1 MSLLGFQIV
10 DLNWLLFPII
20 QSIWPTCFER
30 FNKFIL
36 LSVTAMLILR
46 NNSSYLLFTKLSHN
60 GFLVP
65 VLYQGLL
72 ICISAIL
79 LLQQTL
85 VWDLLVMSSKS
96 CNTERNQLAIWRRNF
111 KIFKISLV
119 LLSATTT
126 LLNWSLVWHW
136 MVSFPS
142 NIDLRMCFFLN
153 NICTYKNKC

>member
-60 GFLVP
+60 GFCACTVP
-65 VLYQGLL
+65 RITHLHL
-72 ICISAIL
+72 SH
-79 LLQQTL
+79 
-85 VWDLLVMSSKS
+85 
-96 CNTERNQLAIWRRNF
+96 
-111 KIFKISLV
+111 SLV
-119 LLSATTT
+119 ATNLGVRFIGDVKQVLQHRKESTGDMEAQLQKFQNLFGSTISDDNIAELILGLT
-126 LLNWSLVWHW
+126 LNGQF
-136 MVSFPS
+136 SFKHRS
-142 NIDLRMCFFLN
+142 
-153 NICTYKNKC
+153 